1 MQQNLNP
8 ATQVEALRKAMV
20 ELQDVPRRVQVRT
33 LMPMVDVAI
42 KQGFGIAYLAQILGE
57 GGVPFKPSS
66 LKQAVYLWRK
76 KKGMK
81 HNVRP
86 APNWANEPAFQLGY
100 RADAKPELS
109 HNMGESASIELG
121 DRQSLTKADLVS
133 IRESHVDLDEI
144 VRMARKQNSN
154 SYVQKEGLAD

>member
-57 GGVPFKPSS
+57 GGIPFKPSS

-76 KKGMK
+76 KQATNK
-81 HNVRP
+81 VRP
-86 APNWANEPAFQLGY
+86 GSIAAGESTFLVGEK
-100 RADAKPELS
+100 ADAMTKSTDPDE
-109 HNMGESASIELG
+109 ESQTIEPG
-121 DRQSLTKADLVS
+121 KRQPMTKADLKK
-133 IRESHVDLDEI
+133 IREGHVDLEAI
-144 VRMARKQNSN
+144 VRQARITGVPK
-154 SYVQKEGLAD
+154 